1 MGDVSLK
8 GLNAPP
14 TLQRYGITKYLA
26 SVYGLYSFVLVYI
39 YCLFV
44 VNSYLIRSYS

>member
-1 MGDVSLK
+1 M
-8 GLNAPP
+8 
-14 TLQRYGITKYLA
+14 QRYGITPYLA

-44 VNSYLIRSYS
+44 VISYIIRIYS